1 MTMVRLIVVALLL
14 AAFPV
19 RALGAQPSS
28 PEPGSGTT
36 LLSSCRLYFEM
47 LGRTGAGRDDT
58 LEQDPFGIGYCA
70 GLVRGVVTLAESL
83 MPTRLCVP
91 PGTRVAHAV
100 RAVVQHLEAN
110 PWTLEQPD
118 TELVLR
124 AVEDTY
130 PCP

>member
-1 MTMVRLIVVALLL
+1 MTIGRLILAFLLL
-14 AAFPV
+14 VASPG
-19 RALGAQPSS
+19 RMLGTQPSS
-28 PEPGSGTT
+28 PEFGSGTA

-47 LGRTGAGRDDT
+47 LGRTGAGREDT
-58 LEQDPFGIGYCA
+58 LTQDPFGIGYCA
-70 GLVRGVVTLAESL
+70 GLVRGVVNLAESL

-91 PGTRVAHAV
+91 PGTRIAHAV
-100 RAVVQHLEAN
+100 RAVVQHLEAS
-110 PWTLEQPD
+110 PWTLDQPD

>member
-1 MTMVRLIVVALLL
+1 MIMVRLFVVALLL
-14 AAFPV
+14 LACPGSAP
-19 RALGAQPSS
+19 GAQPST
-28 PEPGSGTT
+28 PEFGSGEA
-36 LLSSCRLYFEM
+36 LLSSCRLFFEM
-47 LGRTGAGRDDT
+47 LGRTGAGREDT
-58 LEQDPFGIGYCA
+58 LGQNPFGIGYCA
-70 GLVRGVVTLAESL
+70 GLIRGVVTLAKSL

-100 RAVVQHLEAN
+100 RAVVQYLETH
-110 PWTLEQPD
+110 PWTLDQPD